1 MKSALF
7 ITTSTSKQAPLSA
20 MERFGSKNLNYW
32 DVKIILKSC
41 VKVEAELSERL
52 EFSAAAAP
60 ASSGLG

>member
-1 MKSALF
+1 
-7 ITTSTSKQAPLSA
+7 